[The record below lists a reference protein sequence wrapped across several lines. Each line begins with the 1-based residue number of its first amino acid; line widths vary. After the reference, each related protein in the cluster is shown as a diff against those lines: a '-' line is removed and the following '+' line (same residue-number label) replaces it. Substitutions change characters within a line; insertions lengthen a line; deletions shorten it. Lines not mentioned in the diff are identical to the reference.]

1 VQDAINFILGLIL
14 AIFGFL
20 MAFIGV
26 VDNGLTGW
34 MTDMGLDYHLQLVII
49 LVITVLLVIGCLRLV
64 GGLLAWLVLILL
76 ALLLLHHAMPAMAQ
90 AGWTPGLN
98 AHLP

>member
-1 VQDAINFILGLIL
+1 
-14 AIFGFL
+14 
-20 MAFIGV
+20 
-26 VDNGLTGW
+26 
-34 MTDMGLDYHLQLVII
+34 
-49 LVITVLLVIGCLRLV
+49 VLLVIGCLRLV

-98 AHLP
+98 AHLQ